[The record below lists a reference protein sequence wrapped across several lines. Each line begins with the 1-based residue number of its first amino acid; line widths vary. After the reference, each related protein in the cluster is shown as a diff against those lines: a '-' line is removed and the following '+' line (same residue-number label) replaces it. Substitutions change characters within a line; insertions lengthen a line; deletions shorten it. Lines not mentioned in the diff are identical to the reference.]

1 MKVELVQQVSHY
13 IPCPFCGDQSSF
25 SITHL
30 LGENT
35 TFGPWYCD
43 KCGHSIR
50 GEVKSGSVEI
60 EKRTEVKINTLDLLC
75 IPPHEKPVYFVVA
88 GSKISPRDSGDEEL
102 GHTKFFYEEHTCPTN
117 WLGEVLEVVDRG
129 DRDPHGL
136 FKYNGSIDRG
146 RASDDDEAERLL
158 KHFNLIEE
166 D

>member
-1 MKVELVQQVSHY
+1 MKAELVEQKTQY
-13 IPCPFCGDQSSF
+13 IKCPFCGDQSSF

-30 LGENT
+30 LEGDT

-43 KCGHSIR
+43 ECGQSIR

-60 EKRTEVKINTLDLLC
+60 EKHTAVKIDTLDLLC
-75 IPPHEKPVYFVVA
+75 IPPRDKPVYFVVA
-88 GSKISPRDSGDEEL
+88 GSKISPRDNRDEEL

-136 FKYNGSIDRG
+136 FEYMGSIDREG
-146 RASDDDEAERLL
+146 ASNDEAERLL
-158 KHFNLIEE
+158 KHFKLLEE